1 MELSKTQLSTQ
12 MQTRGFIPIID
23 KIIWRTLKLKLEV
36 LKSMNRAKGKNIVK
50 ALLDAGYN
58 FIDNKCYMKLSPL
71 FSLRTN
77 ASKQWDKIYY
87 KSN

>member
-1 MELSKTQLSTQ
+1 
-12 MQTRGFIPIID
+12 MQARGFIPIIG

-50 ALLDAGYN
+50 TLLDAGYN
-58 FIDNKCYMKLSPL
+58 FIDNKCKMKLSSL
-71 FSLRTN
+71 FSFRTN
-77 ASKQWDKIYY
+77 AGKQWDKMYY